1 MGKSKLFTP
10 QPFPNIPNL
19 PVEAEAVTS
28 GSALRGTGPAP
39 SAVVAPTLWG
49 TYDPTANYCDVWR
62 WIAIENSWVQEND
75 G

>member
-28 GSALRGTGPAP
+28 GGALRGTGPAP
-39 SAVVAPTLWG
+39 SAVVAPTL
-49 TYDPTANYCDVWR
+49 
-62 WIAIENSWVQEND
+62 
-75 G
+75 